1 MFATTVT
8 DMFSLKC
15 GRQGSCMYLGFL
27 EAEADEVEYLPQLD
41 DVTGVVDG
49 HRQLDEAEMP
59 FAIVELRGAAAVGLA
74 AAADLQGQAQGWVVV
89 ELAAVRD
96 QDGILQRLRHELLP
110 AR

>member
-1 MFATTVT
+1 M
-8 DMFSLKC
+8 
-15 GRQGSCMYLGFL
+15 
-27 EAEADEVEYLPQLD
+27 
-41 DVTGVVDG
+41 TGVVDG

-96 QDGILQRLRHELLP
+96 QDGILHQLRHELLR
-110 AR
+110 ARDDGCCPSEKKMHEHELTDSES